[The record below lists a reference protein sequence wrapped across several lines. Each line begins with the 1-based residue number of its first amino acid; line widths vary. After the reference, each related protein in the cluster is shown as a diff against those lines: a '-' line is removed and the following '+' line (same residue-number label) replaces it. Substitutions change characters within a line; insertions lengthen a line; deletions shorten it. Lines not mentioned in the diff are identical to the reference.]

1 MTDTPTL
8 LIIEDDPDNARSVTE
23 AAADAGFKTA
33 CSATGVAGV
42 DLFRQHTPDVVLSDL
57 VLPDIDGLEVLA
69 RLRKFD
75 ASVPVIIMTA
85 YGSVESGVR
94 AMREGAYDYVTKP
107 LDLEDIQSKLRRAY
121 ETSRLRRQVDKLSQ
135 SVRDKFAATSIV
147 AESAGMKSVISQI
160 EALADTAATILICG
174 DSGTGKELVA
184 RALHVDS
191 KRAQGP
197 FVAVNCGAFAESL
210 LESELFG
217 HEKGSFTGATGI
229 HKGAFER
236 ADGGTLFLDEIG
248 DAPTPVQVKLLRAL
262 EEKEICR
269 VGGKEAIKISVRL
282 VSATNKNLEAMV
294 AAGTFRE
301 DLLYRLNVVTIRVPP
316 LRSRK
321 EDIRPLTDRFI
332 ARSAAENSKHI
343 TAVRPDFYA
352 ALEAYDWPGNVRQ
365 LRNIVESAVL
375 LSPGGVL
382 SSESVNV
389 PGGPARPAAEAAAA
403 AGSPA
408 ALSVP
413 GNMTLEQIERAVLES
428 RLQRNEGNRTLTA
441 DQLGLSRRT
450 IQRKIKEHH
459 LPF

>member
-1 MTDTPTL
+1 MSDTPTL
-8 LIIEDDPDNARSVTE
+8 LIVEDDPDNARSVAE
-23 AAADAGFKTA
+23 AAADAGFKTVGA
-33 CSATGVAGV
+33 ATGTAGV
-42 DLFRQHTPDVVLSDL
+42 ELFRQQVPDVVLSDL

-69 RLRKFD
+69 RLKKLD
-75 ASVPVIIMTA
+75 ASIPVIIMTA

-94 AMREGAYDYVTKP
+94 AMHEGAYDYVTKP
-107 LDLEDIQSKLRRAY
+107 LDLDDIQSKLRRAY

-135 SVRDKFAATSIV
+135 SVRERFASTSII
-147 AESAGMKSVISQI
+147 AESPGMKAVISQI
-160 EALADTAATILICG
+160 EALADTAATVLVAG
-174 DSGTGKELVA
+174 ESGTGKELVA

-197 FVAVNCGAFAESL
+197 FVAVNCGAFVETL

-217 HEKGSFTGATGI
+217 HEKGAFTGASGI

-262 EEKEICR
+262 EEREIVR
-269 VGGKEAIKISVRL
+269 VGGKESIKVNVRL

-321 EDIRPLTDRFI
+321 EDIRHMTDRFI
-332 ARSAAENSKHI
+332 ARAATENGKHI
-343 TAVRPDFYA
+343 TTVRTDFYA

-375 LSPGGVL
+375 LSPSGVL
-382 SSESVNV
+382 SADSVAL
-389 PGGPARPAAEAAAA
+389 PGGVARSPSTAA
-403 AGSPA
+403 AG
-408 ALSVP
+408 ALAIP
-413 GNMTLEQIERAVLES
+413 DGMTLEQLERAVLEA
-428 RLQRNEGNRTLTA
+428 RLQQNAGNRTLTA

-450 IQRKIKEHH
+450 IQRKIKEHN
-459 LPF
+459 LPY

>member
-1 MTDTPTL
+1 MNDTRTL
-8 LIIEDDPDNARSVTE
+8 LIIEDDPDNARSVAE
-23 AAADAGFKTA
+23 AAADAGFKTV
-33 CSATGVAGV
+33 CSATGTAGV
-42 DLFRQHTPDVVLSDL
+42 DLFRQQVPDVVLSDL
-57 VLPDIDGLEVLA
+57 VLPDIDGLEVLS
-69 RLRKFD
+69 RLRKLD
-75 ASVPVIIMTA
+75 AAVPVIIMTA

-94 AMREGAYDYVTKP
+94 AMHEGAYDYVTKP
-107 LDLEDIQSKLRRAY
+107 LDLDDIQSKLRRAY

-135 SVRDKFAATSIV
+135 SVREKFSSTSII
-147 AESAGMKSVISQI
+147 AESPGMKAVISQI

-217 HEKGSFTGATGI
+217 HEKGAFTGAAGI

-248 DAPTPVQVKLLRAL
+248 DAPTSVQVKLLRAL
-262 EEKEICR
+262 EEKEVCR
-269 VGGKEAIKISVRL
+269 VGGKEVIKVNVRL

-301 DLLYRLNVVTIRVPP
+301 DLLYRLNVVTLRVPP

-321 EDIRPLTDRFI
+321 EDIRHMADRFI
-332 ARSAAENSKHI
+332 ARAASENGKHI
-343 TAVRPDFYA
+343 TTVRADFYA

-382 SSESVNV
+382 SADSV
-389 PGGPARPAAEAAAA
+389 PLSSGLARPSSAA
-403 AGSPA
+403 SPSVSGA
-408 ALSVP
+408 FAVP
-413 GNMTLEQIERAVLES
+413 GNMTLDQIERAVLES
-428 RLQRNEGNRTLTA
+428 RLQQNDGNRTLTA

-450 IQRKIKEHH
+450 IQRKIKEHN